1 MMPVV
6 LPPILLDACFSVC
19 SSPACSATLLNND
32 KRGVKNDDLVAVSYC
47 MTPVVSV
54 TEKDKKNVLRIRVSH
69 SDVNTEPGNS
79 ESFGQIQPDS
89 TDKDFPSTQGKTLSS
104 HRSRVTSAF
113 CNLR

>member
-1 MMPVV
+1 MMIV
-6 LPPILLDACFSVC
+6 L
-19 SSPACSATLLNND
+19 
-32 KRGVKNDDLVAVSYC
+32 LVAVSYC

-69 SDVNTEPGNS
+69 GHVNTEPGNS

-89 TDKDFPSTQGKTLSS
+89 TDKDFPSTRGGGALSS
-104 HRSRVTSAF
+104 GRTRVTSAL